1 MQPAETV
8 TVRPGGSLT
17 IRYDGPLTAEQAG
30 TMRARLAQALPGVEV
45 TVVIVGQGVPDVT
58 ARRAI
63 RILTGGGMHP
73 DLAADM
79 VTAIAQAGGDP
90 AAFAEYFTQVRR
102 ELMREM
108 PDGGKP

>member
-90 AAFAEYFTQVRR
+90 AAFAEYFRR
-102 ELMREM
+102 CAAS
-108 PDGGKP
+108 